1 MPLPLSRFGK
11 VCMFRPHMENQI
23 PVTFPAQQVS
33 RLGLAVAVAVVQ
45 EVHGSAVLRR
55 GRPSIRMLSGLDGH
69 AQHKHNGLV
78 QRICSPLR
86 NLIPLLL
93 SLNFALR
100 PK

>member
-1 MPLPLSRFGK
+1 MPPPLSRFGK
-11 VCMFRPHMENQI
+11 VCSARTWRTKSRSRFRR
-23 PVTFPAQQVS
+23 S
-33 RLGLAVAVAVVQ
+33 RSVGSAVAVAVVQ
-45 EVHGSAVLRR
+45 EVHGSAGAVLRR

-69 AQHKHNGLV
+69 AQHQHNGLV

-93 SLNFALR
+93 SLNFALG